1 MYALFYKFLID
12 ELLVPYFKNTPYEAG
27 DKFYIMIED
36 AALRLDFYR
45 ALEES
50 EYVTKEE
57 FCFEGDEGF
66 ITDAKKFESP
76 VLRCNVNGVKIL
88 VSGCDTNTDGF
99 QTKIRNSVGAADNPL
114 TDMAALFILPGN
126 NAIETLLS
134 AGKNLQ
140 DRSFPLSADN
150 ITRVIFEKVNDSIF
164 DMEREYLL
172 HYIDNLNN
180 HDDYGTLFDFAPILD
195 ILQRPTLQGS
205 YSKIGAFED
214 EEIYLS
220 LFPITSAKERADRVK
235 KNTDTYEKI
244 ANIMGEAYEEDQFNR
259 LSNILDSR
267 LADKIAK
274 KKEDWKQLDWHVIR
288 KSMEEHD
295 ENAVLTRPTIKY
307 MLPLDAV
314 VNPSG
319 TPKSKTT
326 KTYVI
331 VCDPTDSEN
340 QVKAVFN
347 KDLKEYTHSGNA
359 KVSTTNFIYSHE
371 DAFFH
376 DCVGNDKNHHEV
388 FLLRLKT
395 KNIFKQIESYFTI
408 SKQGDIIVNVPDSM
422 DSIVLG
428 VGSVEVHYDKTAP
441 VELGDDSFFKMDF
454 DLNSDE
460 EPVVPFKFG
469 EKVVEIRFKYKG
481 EKTPTLSPAQVND
494 VIWGEECG
502 GFTHDNETGE
512 IKGTIICNNK
522 GPVYIYDRF
531 RKFVNIEKLM
541 IDSHLYHASLEKNEF
556 GENDNLID
564 LSIEIPLGVRNS
576 LDKIF
581 LYFEE
586 HQTTPSLSHP
596 DDELIAL
603 YSNYLATVHDYVD
616 NIPTGCNLSKEARDI
631 AKLGVIEREDGSILL
646 SPFHPLMV
654 AYAMQLTVSVDSEEY
669 KRKVMEQLSPLFLLP
684 YIYYDKKTMLATNT
698 SETEDLLTWVMY
710 SDVERNQQV
719 SSSKSI
725 SKLISD
731 KIKDFISHFKYYF
744 PDADCPIRISAIG
757 LNNSVDLI
765 RGIVDFIVD
774 SRSKNGNVQQIEIHE
789 YVDDMLQ
796 ESFFEKLNRHS
807 SRDSIADLFRQ
818 FNFGVTDEHL
828 NEISRLLF
836 TRVNYYKH
844 TFKETRQVAEYSH
857 VVFYKIDSGTKYAPI
872 PANQLR
878 TETSLD
884 GLVSIPSTKMDSDNH
899 YLMGFGVNGLKDS
912 ENPIYQM
919 AIDMNSLYAGLRDG
933 GLSSYSKGQC
943 TAKVYSF
950 NDADFLRSVYENST
964 WVTFI
969 NPDVDIDFFYK
980 QDNLYVVHY
989 VEQHSISAKLESIT
1003 VTKHID
1009 QYNNLLFN
1017 SLQTFKSAIGTSEVF
1032 SRKMI
1037 NYFNC
1042 LNGKWLLEII
1052 RKTDLVIREKT
1063 SLVAT
1068 CLVMDHFLKRTDGI
1082 TWIPIALDEIM
1093 KVTGSIGGTLDGLFS
1108 KKDLEIEG
1116 PLSDDLLMMGIKR
1129 INGELK
1135 VYIYPVEVKVLTD
1148 DSVEHGEEQVAN
1160 LYNKA
1165 LKENLFEGDSFMR
1178 KVYRALF
1185 ASQFLSN
1192 AEKMRANEL
1201 IDDTTYQAINDCRY
1215 ELLNVKFTIEQDLPE
1230 ELGKAALVVYSNGT
1244 AKTLQTSWHYGVP
1257 VCHIRMMEADCY
1269 RIVTN
1274 PDTELLNFV
1283 ETSTINVLD
1292 EPEEVEL
1299 IETEVAKVETA
1310 LETHYFED
1318 TQASEADTQTTTET
1332 QVKEVPAVAETP
1344 LPKVDDDPRI
1354 IIRVGKTKSGAE
1366 IVFEPNNT
1374 DKVTHPNMGIIGTMG
1389 TGKTQ
1394 FARSVIAQFAKEAP
1408 HNVGEKPVG
1417 MLVFDYK
1424 GDYYQKEFLD
1434 VVGGECFAAGF
1445 PFNPLKLIITEKTK
1459 YMNLPSVTADRISNS
1474 FAKAYGLGQVQQNRI
1489 KQVIVDTYS
1498 QFGITRDS
1506 STWNK
1511 PAPTLNDVVENYL
1524 AENDAKDS
1532 VYALFSK
1539 LSDYTIFTP
1548 DNSECKSMFEW
1559 LDGVRVIDL
1568 TIYPEDTK
1576 RVVVALILDLFYEE
1590 MRLLGESRTFSRY
1603 RELRAMIL
1611 VDEAHQFMN
1620 KDFDSLRN
1628 IISEGRMF
1636 GVGMILSTQNLSD
1649 FKSSKLEYSKFISSW
1664 VIHQVNNITKAEIAN
1679 IFGAADSNY
1688 EGYINFIT
1696 NAKKFESICK
1706 LGNQVVSMHDVPYFK
1721 LIQEDERFKTSE

>member
-1 MYALFYKFLID
+1 MYELFYKFLID
-12 ELLVPYFKNTPYEAG
+12 ELLVPYFKSTPYEAG
-27 DKFYIMIED
+27 DKFYLMIED
-36 AALRLDFYR
+36 AALRQQFYV
-45 ALEES
+45 ALGES
-50 EYVTKEE
+50 EYVAKRKY
-57 FCFEGDEGF
+57 CFEGDEGF
-66 ITDAKKFESP
+66 DMDSKSFESP
-76 VLRCNVNGVKIL
+76 VLTCVAGGIDIL
-88 VSGCDTNTDGF
+88 VSGCDNNTDGF
-99 QTKIRNSVGAADNPL
+99 QTKIRNSVGVAGNPL

-140 DRSFPLSADN
+140 DRSYPLSADS
-150 ITRVIFEKVNDSIF
+150 ITFAIFKKVEDTINDT
-164 DMEREYLL
+164 EREYLRY
-172 HYIDNLNN
+172 HIDKLNQQE
-180 HDDYGTLFDFAPILD
+180 DYSALFDFAPILS
-195 ILQRPTLQGS
+195 ILKMPTLHGS
-205 YSKIGAFED
+205 FNELGAFED
-214 EEIYLS
+214 KDIYDV
-220 LFPITSAKERADRVK
+220 LFPIQNPKERVR
-235 KNTDTYEKI
+235 KNAETFAKI
-244 ANIMGEAYEEDQFNR
+244 SDIMGEAYEEDQYRR
-259 LSNILDSR
+259 LSDVLDAR
-267 LADKIAK
+267 LAGKIVN
-274 KKEDWKQLDWHVIR
+274 KKEDWKKLDWHIIR

-295 ENAVLTRPTIKY
+295 ENAVLTRPTIKSG
-307 MLPLDAV
+307 LDFV
-314 VNPSG
+314 MNQSG

-326 KTYVI
+326 KTHFI
-331 VCDPTDSEN
+331 ICDPDSSDV
-340 QVKAVFN
+340 QIKAVFN
-347 KDLKEYTHSGNA
+347 KDLKEYSHTGSA
-359 KVSTTNFIYSHE
+359 KVSTTNLLYAATDVKCYDRI
-371 DAFFH
+371 
-376 DCVGNDKNHHEV
+376 GNDKNHHDV
-388 FLLRLKT
+388 FLLRLPT
-395 KNIFKQIESYFTI
+395 KNIFKPIESYFSI
-408 SKQGDIIVNVPDSM
+408 DKKGNIVVNVPDSM
-422 DSIVLG
+422 DSITLG
-428 VGSVEVHYDKTAP
+428 SGSQVVKYDKMAP
-441 VELGDDSFFKMDF
+441 VELGDDSCFQMDF

-469 EKVVEIRFKYKG
+469 ETTVEIRFKYKG

-494 VIWGEECG
+494 AIWGEEGG
-502 GFTHDNETGE
+502 GFSHDNEDGDVT
-512 IKGTIICNNK
+512 GTISCNNK

-531 RKFVNIEKLM
+531 RRFVNIEKRM
-541 IDSHLYHASLEKNEF
+541 IDNHFYHVSLEKSEF
-556 GENDNLID
+556 NDGETILD
-564 LSIEIPLGVRNS
+564 LPVEVSLDIRTA
-576 LDKIF
+576 LDKIY

-586 HQTTPSLSHP
+586 HQTTPSLVHP
-596 DDELIAL
+596 DDELVTL
-603 YSNYLATVHDYVD
+603 YTDYLTAVHQYVD
-616 NIPTGCNLSKEARDI
+616 AIPVGCNLSKESRDV
-631 AKLGVIEREDGSILL
+631 AKLGVVEREDGSIFL

-654 AYAMQLTVSVDSEEY
+654 AYALQLNASVDSEEY

-684 YIYYDKKTMLATNT
+684 YIYYGKKTMQAINNT
-698 SETEDLLTWVMY
+698 ETEDMLTWVMY
-710 SDVERNQQV
+710 SDVESNRQV
-719 SSSKSI
+719 SGSKSI
-725 SKLISD
+725 SKLVAD
-731 KIKDFISHFKYYF
+731 KIRDFITHFKYYF
-744 PDADCPIRISAIG
+744 PDTDCPIRISAIG

-774 SRSKNGNVQQIEIHE
+774 SRNRSGNVQQIEIHE

-807 SRDSIADLFRQ
+807 SRDSISDLFRLYN
-818 FNFGVTDEHL
+818 FNVTDDNL

-844 TFKETRQVAEYSH
+844 TFKDTRKVAEYSH
-857 VVFYKIDSGTKYAPI
+857 IVFYKIDSGTKYAPI

-899 YLMGFGVNGLKDS
+899 YLMGFGVNGLKDTKT
-912 ENPIYQM
+912 PIYQM

-950 NDADFLRSVYENST
+950 NDADFLCSVYENST

-1042 LNGKWLLEII
+1042 LNGKWLLDII

-1093 KVTGSIGGTLDGLFS
+1093 KVTGSIGGSLDGLFS
-1108 KKDLEIEG
+1108 KKDLGIEG
-1116 PLSDDLLMMGIKR
+1116 PLSDDLLMMGVKR

-1165 LKENLFEGDSFMR
+1165 LKENLFQGDTFMR
-1178 KVYRALF
+1178 RVYRALF

-1201 IDDTTYQAINDCRY
+1201 IDETTYQIINDCRY
-1215 ELLNVKFTIEQDLPE
+1215 ELLNVKFSIEQDLPE

-1244 AKTLQTSWHYGVP
+1244 AKSLQTSWHFCVP

-1274 PDTELLNFV
+1274 PDTALLDFV
-1283 ETSTINVLD
+1283 ETSTISVLD
-1292 EPEEVEL
+1292 QPEETEPATTDNTPDDIQSAAAYLDDVLAGEAYTL
-1299 IETEVAKVETA
+1299 IDAKPQTESAPVVETKD
-1310 LETHYFED
+1310 ETPA
-1318 TQASEADTQTTTET
+1318 AS
-1332 QVKEVPAVAETP
+1332 VAEE
-1344 LPKVDDDPRI
+1344 PRI
-1354 IIRVGKTKSGAE
+1354 IIRVGKSKSGAE
-1366 IVFEPNNT
+1366 IIFEPNNT

-1394 FARSVIAQFAKEAP
+1394 FARSVIAQFAKETS
-1408 HNVGEKPVG
+1408 HNVGGKPVG

-1424 GDYYQKEFLD
+1424 GDYFQPDFLESVD
-1434 VVGGECFAAGF
+1434 GVSYMAGF
-1445 PFNPLKLIITEKTK
+1445 PFNPLKLIVTEKTK
-1459 YMNLPSVTADRISNS
+1459 FMNLPSVTADRISNS
-1474 FAKAYGLGQVQQNRI
+1474 FAKAYGLGQVQQSRI
-1489 KQVIVDTYS
+1489 KQVIVDTYT

-1506 STWNK
+1506 STWSM
-1511 PAPTLNDVVENYL
+1511 PTPTLNDVVENYL
-1524 AENDAKDS
+1524 AANDAKDS

-1548 DNSECKSMFEW
+1548 NNSDCQSLFDW
-1559 LDGVRVIDL
+1559 LTGVRVIDL
-1568 TIYPEDTK
+1568 TMYPEDTK
-1576 RVVVALILDLFYEE
+1576 KVVVALILDLFYEE
-1590 MRLLGESRTFSRY
+1590 MRLLGESKTFSRY

-1696 NAKKFESICK
+1696 GAKKFESICK
-1706 LGNQVVSMHDVPYFK
+1706 LGNSVVGMRDIPYFE
-1721 LIQEDERFKTSE
+1721 LIENDERFKTQS